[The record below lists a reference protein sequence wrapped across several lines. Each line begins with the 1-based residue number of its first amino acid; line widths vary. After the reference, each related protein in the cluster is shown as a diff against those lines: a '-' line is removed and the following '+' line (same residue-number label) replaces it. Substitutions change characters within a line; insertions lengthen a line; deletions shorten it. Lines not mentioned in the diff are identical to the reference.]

1 MLKELKADADS
12 KMKKTVANLK
22 QHFGTVRSGKAN
34 IHMLD
39 DITVDYYG
47 TETPLNQTATLS
59 TPEAQLI
66 VIQPYEKQMAGEI
79 VKAIQKS
86 NLGFNP
92 QSDGQVVRV
101 PVPALSEERRTE
113 MVRLVSKMA
122 EDARIAIRN
131 IRRDMIDSLRK
142 GEKDGDLSEDARH
155 NGEIDAQELTDKYIE
170 EIDKLAK
177 SKEEEVMAV

>member
-1 MLKELKADADS
+1 MLKELKADADD
-12 KMKKTVANLK
+12 KMKKSVANLK

-39 DITVDYYG
+39 DIKVEYYG
-47 TETPLNQTATLS
+47 AETPLNQVATLA

-92 QSDGQVVRV
+92 QSDGQVVRI
-101 PVPALSEERRTE
+101 PVPALSEERRKE
-113 MVRLVSKMA
+113 MVKLVSKMA
-122 EDARIAIRN
+122 EEGRVAVRN
-131 IRRDMIDSLRK
+131 IRRDMIDHLRK
-142 GEKDGDLSEDARH
+142 AEKDGDLSEDGRR

-170 EIDKLAK
+170 EIDVITKA
-177 SKEEEVMAV
+177 KEEEVMAV